1 MQAILTLNS
10 GSSSIKFAVFTCED
24 KKPAKA
30 YSGFVDHITTTEPY
44 LKIKDSA
51 AIVVCEKELQVPEHV
66 DAYEIAINTIL
77 EELQKIGIKIVAAG
91 HRVVHGAMKY
101 RSATIVDDEV
111 LNFLER
117 LSSLAPLHQ
126 PYNLRGIEILRTKH
140 PDLLQVACFDTAFH
154 TTCNELTQLFAIPKW
169 LTEEGVRRYGFH
181 GLSYEYVVSQF
192 NKYLPQEKADGKI
205 IIMHLGQGASMCGVV
220 NHKSF
225 AVSVGFSALD
235 GLPMG
240 TRSGSFDPG
249 AILYLM
255 QAYQMDHKR
264 LERLFYKES
273 GLLGISGISSDM
285 RVLLNSDSPD
295 ARLAIDLFAY
305 RVGSWVGMLAA
316 EMQGLD
322 GLVFTAGIGENA
334 PAIREKICERA
345 AWLGAKIDQRKNL
358 KNSVCINCS
367 DSKLSIHVI
376 PTDEEL
382 MIAAHTFRVCSQ
394 QLVVISN

>member
-10 GSSSIKFAVFTCED
+10 GSSSIKFAVFTS
-24 KKPAKA
+24 KGNKA
-30 YSGFVDHITTTEPY
+30 VKIYTGLVDHMITAEPHI
-44 LKIKDSA
+44 KIKDSFDN
-51 AIVVCEKELQVPEHV
+51 IVYEKKLHVPENA

-77 EELQKIGIKIVAAG
+77 EYLQKIGVEIIAAG

-101 RSATIVDDEV
+101 RTATVVDAEV
-111 LNFLER
+111 INFLEK

-126 PYNLRGIEILRTKH
+126 PYNLRGIEILRTEF
-140 PDLLQVACFDTAFH
+140 PNLLQVVCFDTAFH

-181 GLSYEYVVSQF
+181 GLSYEYIVSQLD
-192 NKYLPQEKADGKI
+192 KYLPQEKANGKI
-205 IIMHLGQGASMCGVV
+205 IILHLGQGASMCGVV
-220 NHKSF
+220 NRKSF
-225 AVSVGFSALD
+225 AVSVGFSSLD

-240 TRSGSFDPG
+240 TRTGSFDPG

-255 QAYQMDHKR
+255 QTYQMDHKR

-273 GLLGISGISSDM
+273 GLLGISGVSSDM
-285 RVLLNSDSPD
+285 RVLLNSDNPD
-295 ARLAIDLFAY
+295 AKLAIDLFVY
-305 RVGSWVGMLAA
+305 RVSSWIGTLAS

-322 GLVFTAGIGENA
+322 GLVFTAGIGENGGL
-334 PAIREKICERA
+334 IRKLICERV
-345 AWLGAKIDQRKNL
+345 AWLGAKIDYKKNL
-358 KNSVCINCS
+358 KNATCINHP

-382 MIAAHTFRVCSQ
+382 MIAKHTFDRV
-394 QLVVISN
+394 LKDF